1 MKKLTTAAMLASLVL
16 SGAAFAQNDPK
27 QSAQNSDAAKPNS
40 PLKEKGQPDA
50 GQFNPTGRAAVPV
63 APAPVVVPAP
73 APAPAVVV
81 PPARPAPAP
90 FVTPPPPPPP
100 APAPAPLPPRHDR
113 G

>member
-27 QSAQNSDAAKPNS
+27 QSAQNSDASKPNS

-50 GQFNPTGRAAVPV
+50 GQFNPTGPGAVRV
-63 APAPVVVPAP
+63 APAPAVVVPAP
-73 APAPAVVV
+73 APAPVVV
-81 PPARPAPAP
+81 RPAPAP
-90 FVTPPPPPPP
+90 APVVTPPPPPPP
-100 APAPAPLPPRHDR
+100 APLPPRRDR